1 MTTSFVS
8 LDETID
14 TAISFLDGA
23 DAIDRNIFKQ
33 WVYLGLRQIGPS
45 NAWVK
50 DATLYVEDFMFRKP
64 DDCYKLIDVALFT
77 DQNQELS
84 YAYRGQGT
92 RIHSNR
98 RLQTLSNST
107 NPITNVID
115 LSEDPYYLHV
125 GTTQDQLGSIVSY
138 AKIKYLQLP
147 IDEDGNPKIPE
158 NHVFAIAM
166 FIVWRWTAKD
176 KSNWHVS
183 TQAKQDWIEQRNIAK
198 SLNRL
203 PSQLEGTEIARKWMT
218 MIPNFKKL
226 YKSF

>member
-1 MTTSFVS
+1 MTNFVS
-8 LDETID
+8 IDEAID
-14 TAISFLDGA
+14 TAMSFIEGA
-23 DAIDRNIFKQ
+23 DAIDRNIFRQ

-45 NAWVK
+45 KDWIK
-50 DATLYVEDFMFRKP
+50 DATLYADDFTLRKP

-77 DQNQELS
+77 ATNQELS
-84 YAYRGQGT
+84 YAYRGAGT

-98 RLQTLSNST
+98 KLQTLSTST
-107 NPITNVID
+107 RPITNVID
-115 LSEDPYYLHV
+115 LSEDSYYLHF
-125 GTTQDQLGSIVSY
+125 GTTQDQLGSLVSY

-147 IDEDGNPKIPE
+147 VDEDGLPKIPE

-176 KSNWHVS
+176 KNNWHLAP
-183 TQAKQDWIEQRNIAK
+183 QAKADWLEQRNIAK

-218 MIPNFKKL
+218 MLPNFSKL